1 MPALFVFLLKVNVAL
16 LLFCAG
22 YYLVLRHLTFYTL
35 NRIYLVG
42 AILFATVYPKIN
54 LSDFLQNHEQIA
66 RPVQVVAFNW
76 QAPAQALAETKH
88 DIWFWGEIA
97 LWTGAALFGIRLL
110 IQFYSLFKLYRRST
124 AGKIHNHNVRIID
137 GNAGPFSFWKS
148 IFINPA
154 NHEATDLPSILQHE
168 QIHVSELHTLDVL
181 LAELSTVFYW
191 FNPGVWLMK
200 KAVRE
205 NIEFI
210 TDRKILRNG
219 TDSKQ
224 YQYSLV
230 NVSFAAAPQ
239 GIVNHFNISTIKK
252 RIIMMNAKRSPKY
265 NLTRYAFLVPAVVA
279 LLLVFSISKA
289 AFVKKTD
296 PAIKTFSAVSSK
308 AAEKGM
314 LTVTATVNKASA
326 PVIELLKAAFVSPK
340 INTGVTDT
348 IRKGGF
354 FLSTSGKSDSLN
366 YVINGVKSSKVD
378 LMKLDSKNIESVN
391 VMSGDWAA
399 KVMDDI
405 DKKQNT
411 IFVYTKGSEAGRKF
425 REKADKIL
433 GDNYAVNSI
442 NRSTGGRGSYT
453 VATGVS
459 NDDNNYVTLNGV
471 GVSAASG
478 TSVSMREDGVIVV
491 GPQGKPAKVQA
502 YNLTTVGNN
511 SQVVTV
517 HGRPTTTTLQLN
529 PSKIYIRSKNDTL
542 QKAQAYTLLSDTLAN
557 LNLKLTTT
565 AYTVKPR
572 ANYSTNL
579 YYSNSNEKFSLD
591 HISDKLIIINGNI
604 ASESDLKKISA
615 FDIDKVVVK
624 NDEETKELYGEKAK
638 KGIVFI
644 VTKKAKK

>member
-42 AILFATVYPKIN
+42 AIIFATVYPKIN
-54 LSDFLQNHEQIA
+54 LSDFLQKHEQIA

-76 QAPAQALAETKH
+76 QAPAEALAETKH
-88 DIWFWGEIA
+88 DIWFWGEMV

-124 AGKIHNHNVRIID
+124 AGKIYNHTVRIID

-154 NHEATDLPSILQHE
+154 NHESADLPSILQHE

-252 RIIMMNAKRSPKY
+252 RIIMMNAKRSSKY

-289 AFVKKTD
+289 AFVKKTV
-296 PAIKTFSAVSSK
+296 PAIKTFSTVNSK
-308 AAEKGM
+308 ASEKGM
-314 LTVTATVNKASA
+314 LTITATVSKASA
-326 PVIELLKAAFVSPK
+326 PVIEMLKATFVSHK
-340 INTGVTDT
+340 LNTRVTDT
-348 IRKGGF
+348 IRKGSF

-366 YVINGVKSSKVD
+366 YVINGVKSTKAD
-378 LMKLDSKNIESVN
+378 LMKLDSKNIESVH

-399 KVMDDI
+399 RVVDNL
-405 DKKQNT
+405 DKGQNT
-411 IFVYTKGSEAGRKF
+411 IFVYTRGSEAGRKF
-425 REKADKIL
+425 KEKADKIL
-433 GDNYAVNSI
+433 GDTYAATSI

-459 NDDNNYVTLNGV
+459 NDDNGYVTLNGV
-471 GVSAASG
+471 AVAGTPG
-478 TSVSMREDGVIVV
+478 TSATMREDGVVVV
-491 GPQGKPAKVQA
+491 GTQTKPAKVQT
-502 YNLTTVGNN
+502 YNLSATGG
-511 SQVVTV
+511 SQVLTIQ
-517 HGRPTTTTLQLN
+517 GKPTKLSRAYKLLSTA
-529 PSKIYIRSKNDTL
+529 KNDTL
-542 QKAQAYTLLSDTLAN
+542 QKVQILSFSNDSLAFHNSKLASTINYTAQPGIKYN
-557 LNLKLTTT
+557 
-565 AYTVKPR
+565 
-572 ANYSTNL
+572 TNFS
-579 YYSNSNEKFSLD
+579 YVTSNDKFSLD
-591 HISDKLIIINGNI
+591 HIADKLIIINGNI

-615 FDIDKVVVK
+615 FDIDKMVVK
-624 NDEETKELYGEKAK
+624 NDQETKELYGDKAK

-644 VTKKAKK
+644 VTKKK